1 MSCSAAQVKVFSQRP
16 HFVGEGA
23 SLLIDMRPAIVGSVE
38 ELASSER
45 TRTLVTDQF
54 ETNYLGPVNMIK
66 ATLVQ
71 MRKQKSGHI
80 LALGGISMWES
91 AT

>member
-1 MSCSAAQVKVFSQRP
+1 M
-16 HFVGEGA
+16 
-23 SLLIDMRPAIVGSVE
+23 LIDMRPAIVGSVE